1 MIGIFALSAA
11 LKETDLDKYQ
21 SSLKQLN
28 ELKIDFVKA
37 SNLEFKKEIFNQAQ
51 YFTCGSVEDRVKGLE
66 NLNCNKLLS
75 LKGGYGSLHCL
86 DHLDLSF
93 FDNKSIFGYSDLT
106 ALFLSLQKNS
116 SVRIYHSPM
125 LIELAALSKEELD
138 SFMYFL
144 KDGIVSKKALYE
156 NTQGLEDALRES
168 NSNFVDNPSYVW
180 GGNLTLLLSMNTF
193 PKIKSGYKNIL
204 FIEDCF
210 EEAYKVERM
219 LYSLVKLGYLDTI
232 DELWLGKAKEALFN
246 MDLLES
252 FSREFNFKLVTE
264 LPFGHNEKFT
274 LPIFNYF
281 D

>member
-28 ELKIDFVKA
+28 ELEMDFVKA

-86 DHLDLSF
+86 DKLDLSF

-106 ALFLSLQKNS
+106 ALFLRLQENP
-116 SVRIYHSPM
+116 SVKIYHSPM
-125 LIELAALSKEELD
+125 LIELATLSKEELD
-138 SFMYFL
+138 SFIYFL
-144 KDGIVSKKALYE
+144 NDGIVSKKSLCE
-156 NTQGLEDALRES
+156 NTVGLEEVLKHS
-168 NSNFVDNPSYVW
+168 NSIFLDNSSYVW
-180 GGNLTLLLSMNTF
+180 GGNLTMLLSMNTF
-193 PKIKSGYKNIL
+193 PEIKSGYKNIL

-219 LYSLVKLGYLDTI
+219 LYALVNLGYLNKL

-246 MDLLES
+246 LDLLES
-252 FSREFNFKLVTE
+252 FSRDFNLKLVAE

-274 LPIFNYF
+274 LPIFHYF

>member
-21 SSLKQLN
+21 SSLKLLN
-28 ELKIDFVKA
+28 ELKIEFIKA
-37 SNLEFKKEIFNQAQ
+37 SNLEFKKEIFDQAE
-51 YFTCGSVEDRVKGLE
+51 YFTTGSVKDRITGLK
-66 NLNCNKLLS
+66 NLNCKKLLS
-75 LKGGYGSLHCL
+75 MKGGYGSLHCL
-86 DHLDLSF
+86 DQLDLSF

-106 ALFLSLQKNS
+106 ALFLSLQKNPT
-116 SVRIYHSPM
+116 VKIYHSPM

-138 SFMYFL
+138 SFMYFSN
-144 KDGIVSKKALYE
+144 DGIVSKKALYQ
-156 NTQGLEDALRES
+156 NTQGLEEALKES
-168 NSNFVDNPSYVW
+168 SSNFLDKPSYVW
-180 GGNLTLLLSMNTF
+180 GGNLTMLLSMNTF
-193 PKIKSGYKNIL
+193 PEIKSGYKNIL

-219 LYSLVKLGYLDTI
+219 LYSLVRLGYLDNV

-246 MDLLES
+246 LDLLES
-252 FSREFNFKLVTE
+252 FSREFNLKLVTE

-274 LPIFNYF
+274 LPIFHYF